1 MLGWR
6 IFQHVHLHLEGIEFA
21 QLTRVF
27 FIAFEN
33 STSMIDRFLCWSVG
47 NHRAQLCCPRL
58 PTHHSGKQWE
68 TDSPARNRES
78 LLWLQIHAPSSLHTP
93 FSSAV
98 SHRFTSPN
106 PSLCL
111 PASSH
116 TNVLSLTW
124 TAVPSVWGLPT
135 GRTSYQQHLLLSY
148 V

>member
-6 IFQHVHLHLEGIEFA
+6 IFQHVHLYLEGIEFA

-58 PTHHSGKQWE
+58 PTHHSGKQ
-68 TDSPARNRES
+68 THQQGIGSHCCSCRSTLPAAFTLLS
-78 LLWLQIHAPSSLHTP
+78 LLQYLTGSPLPTPVSVSLP
-93 FSSAV
+93 V
-98 SHRFTSPN
+98 
-106 PSLCL
+106 L
-111 PASSH
+111 

-135 GRTSYQQHLLLSY
+135 GRTSYQQRLLLSY